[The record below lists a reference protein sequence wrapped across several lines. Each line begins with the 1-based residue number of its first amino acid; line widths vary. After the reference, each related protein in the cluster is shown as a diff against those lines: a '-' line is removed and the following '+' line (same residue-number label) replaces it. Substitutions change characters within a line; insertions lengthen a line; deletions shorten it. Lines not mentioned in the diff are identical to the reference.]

1 MKKSTLTVLSGLIA
15 ATLVGCNSNS
25 PSDSSPGDDNGNL
38 ESAVQVAFMP
48 DIHFHDVY
56 GKFEDGSFAGLY
68 NSDSREYATIRT
80 MESQMNSTRL
90 FNENYFAMIAALDD
104 VVARGVKYV
113 ALPGDFSDD
122 GQPVH
127 MRGLVSIF
135 DHYRDTHGLEF
146 FAAPGNH
153 DPVRPFTIPAGK
165 SDYLGEGGKEQR
177 IFSLGKEE
185 CVGYDDEWTTIP
197 GQGDSLDTICTEEV
211 REWGY
216 EEIMSILGTHG
227 FYPQQDYLYFETP
240 YSTDQART
248 NYSYDLAKEEAAF
261 DKRMYEIC
269 YEGTG
274 GSYKE
279 NGYTSCSEVPDT
291 SYLVEPVKGLWLLAI
306 DANVYRPKENSSDNS
321 VDGGT
326 FDGSSNAG
334 YNMMLTHKEHVID
347 WISDVVKAAKEQNK
361 TLVSFS
367 HFPMTDFYN
376 GASEEIEDL
385 FGEGSHQLAR
395 EPDDNTSRALAAT
408 GLNIH
413 VGGHMH
419 FNDTGK
425 KSFNIDGV
433 QHTLFNIQAPSLA
446 GYVPAYKLLNIR
458 PDNQIEVETV
468 IIDQVARYNE
478 LFSHYEEEHEYL
490 TQASAGDPEAQAKIW
505 NKDILDS
512 ENYYELTD
520 WHIRE
525 LTRLRFLP
533 SDWPIEMRTMLMEM
547 NGEEMMIMSQ
557 LKTNFTVCQL
567 ANELGYDVGTCLEN
581 GVDDYEQF
589 QRDWQTAKVV
599 SEKLASLE
607 GLVLADFA
615 EWSGE
620 LLATDFYRLRNA
632 DELAFR
638 DIGETQLRQY
648 ELLSRELSEFDGTV
662 DSELGDLGQ
671 YTVGEVFRSRFGS
684 LFVILEKFATGQAS
698 DHFLIDID
706 QQTLTDLKGEV
717 KRDILRGSTSAN

>member
-15 ATLVGCNSNS
+15 TALVGCNSSS
-25 PSDSSPGDDNGNL
+25 PSDDSGNMD
-38 ESAVQVAFMP
+38 SAVQVAFMP

-56 GKFEDGSFAGLY
+56 GDFQDGSFAGLP
-68 NSDSREYATIRT
+68 NAISGKNATIRT

-104 VVARGVKYV
+104 VVERGVKYV

-135 DHYRDTHGLEF
+135 DHYRDTYGLEF

-165 SDYLGEGGKEQR
+165 SDFLGEGGKNQR
-177 IFSLGKEE
+177 IYSRGKEE
-185 CVGYDDEWTTIP
+185 CVGYEDEWTTIP
-197 GQGDSLDTICTEEV
+197 GDGDNLATICTEEV

-240 YSTDQART
+240 YSSAQART
-248 NYSYDLAKEEAAF
+248 NYSYELAKEEAAF

-279 NGYTSCSEVPDT
+279 NGYSSCSEVPDT

-306 DANVYRPKENSSDNS
+306 DANVYRPKENSSDSS
-321 VDGGT
+321 VDGNT
-326 FDGSSNAG
+326 FDGSSSAG

-395 EPDDNTSRALAAT
+395 EPDDNTSRTLAAT

-446 GYVPAYKLLNIR
+446 GYIPAYKLLNIR

-468 IIDQVARYNE
+468 VIDQVERYNE

-490 TQASAGDPEAQAKIW
+490 TANASNEEEEAKIW
-505 NKDILDS
+505 DINILDS
-512 ENYYELTD
+512 KSYYELTD

-533 SDWPIEMRTMLMEM
+533 SDWPIEMREMIMHM

-557 LKTNFTVCQL
+557 LETQFTVCQL
-567 ANELGYDVGTCLEN
+567 ADKLGYPVEGCTAN
-581 GVDDYEQF
+581 GVVDEEQF
-589 QRDWQTAKVV
+589 QKDWQAAKVEAEV
-599 SEKLASLE
+599 LATTE
-607 GLVLADFA
+607 GLSLADFA

-648 ELLSRELSEFDGTV
+648 ELLSRELAEFDGTV

-698 DHFLIDID
+698 DHFLMALLPKLVEPFPSPVI
-706 QQTLTDLKGEV
+706 
-717 KRDILRGSTSAN
+717 

>member
-15 ATLVGCNSNS
+15 TALVGCNSSS
-25 PSDSSPGDDNGNL
+25 PSDDSGNMD
-38 ESAVQVAFMP
+38 SAVQVAFMP

-56 GKFEDGSFAGLY
+56 GDFQDGSFAGLP
-68 NSDSREYATIRT
+68 NAISGKNATIRT

-104 VVARGVKYV
+104 VVERGVKYV

-135 DHYRDTHGLEF
+135 DHYRDTYGLEF

-165 SDYLGEGGKEQR
+165 SDFLGEGGKNQR
-177 IFSLGKEE
+177 IYSRGKEE
-185 CVGYDDEWTTIP
+185 CVGYEDEWTTIP
-197 GQGDSLDTICTEEV
+197 GDGDNLATICTEEV

-216 EEIMSILGTHG
+216 EEIMIILGTHG

-240 YSTDQART
+240 YSSAQART
-248 NYSYDLAKEEAAF
+248 NYSYELAKEEAAF

-279 NGYTSCSEVPDT
+279 NGYSSCSEVPDT

-306 DANVYRPKENSSDNS
+306 DANVYRPKENSSDSS
-321 VDGGT
+321 VDGNT
-326 FDGSSNAG
+326 FDGSSSAG

-395 EPDDNTSRALAAT
+395 EPDDNTSRTLAAT

-446 GYVPAYKLLNIR
+446 GYIPAYKLLNIR

-468 IIDQVARYNE
+468 VIDQVERYNE

-490 TQASAGDPEAQAKIW
+490 TANASNEEEEAKIW
-505 NKDILDS
+505 DINILDS
-512 ENYYELTD
+512 KSYYELTD

-533 SDWPIEMRTMLMEM
+533 SDWPIEMREMIMHM

-557 LKTNFTVCQL
+557 LETQFTVCQL
-567 ANELGYDVGTCLEN
+567 ADKLGYPVEGCTAN
-581 GVDDYEQF
+581 GVVDEEQF
-589 QRDWQTAKVV
+589 QKDWQAAKVEAEV
-599 SEKLASLE
+599 LATTE
-607 GLVLADFA
+607 GLSLADFA

-648 ELLSRELSEFDGTV
+648 ELLSRELAEFDGTV

>member
-15 ATLVGCNSNS
+15 TALVGCNSSS
-25 PSDSSPGDDNGNL
+25 PSDDSGNMD
-38 ESAVQVAFMP
+38 SAVQVAFMP

-56 GKFEDGSFAGLY
+56 GDFQDGSFAGLP
-68 NSDSREYATIRT
+68 NAISGKNATIRT

-104 VVARGVKYV
+104 VVERGVKYV

-135 DHYRDTHGLEF
+135 DHYRDTYGLEF

-165 SDYLGEGGKEQR
+165 SDFLGEGGKNQR
-177 IFSLGKEE
+177 IYSRGKEE
-185 CVGYDDEWTTIP
+185 CVGYEDEWTTIP
-197 GQGDSLDTICTEEV
+197 GDGDNLATICTEEV

-240 YSTDQART
+240 YSSAQART
-248 NYSYDLAKEEAAF
+248 NYSYELAKEEAAF

-279 NGYTSCSEVPDT
+279 NGYSSCSEVPDT

-306 DANVYRPKENSSDNS
+306 DANVYRPKENSSDSS
-321 VDGGT
+321 VDGNT
-326 FDGSSNAG
+326 FDGSSSAG

-395 EPDDNTSRALAAT
+395 EPDDNTSRTLAAT

-446 GYVPAYKLLNIR
+446 GYIPAYKLLNIR

-468 IIDQVARYNE
+468 VIDQVERYNE

-490 TQASAGDPEAQAKIW
+490 TANASNEEEEAKIW
-505 NKDILDS
+505 DINILDS
-512 ENYYELTD
+512 KSYYELTD

-533 SDWPIEMRTMLMEM
+533 SDWPIEMREMIMHM

-557 LKTNFTVCQL
+557 LETQFTVCQL
-567 ANELGYDVGTCLEN
+567 ADKLGYPVEGCTAN
-581 GVDDYEQF
+581 GVVDEEQF
-589 QRDWQTAKVV
+589 QKDWQAAKVEAEV
-599 SEKLASLE
+599 LATTE
-607 GLVLADFA
+607 GLSLADFA

-648 ELLSRELSEFDGTV
+648 ELLSRELAEFDGTV

-698 DHFLIDID
+698 DHFLIYID

>member
-1 MKKSTLTVLSGLIA
+1 MRKSTLTVLSGLIA
-15 ATLVGCNSNS
+15 ATLAGCNSSS
-25 PSDSSPGDDNGNL
+25 PSDDSGNL
-38 ESAVQVAFMP
+38 DSAVQVAFMP

-56 GKFEDGSFAGLY
+56 GDFQDGSFAGLP
-68 NSDSREYATIRT
+68 NSMSGKNATIRT

-104 VVARGVKYV
+104 VVERGVKYV

-122 GQPVH
+122 GQPIH

-135 DHYRDTHGLEF
+135 DHYRETHGLEF

-165 SDYLGEGGKEQR
+165 SDYLGEGGKKQR
-177 IFSLGKEE
+177 IYSRGKEE

-197 GQGDSLDTICTEEV
+197 GEGDNLATICTEEV

-240 YSTDQART
+240 YSSDQARAS
-248 NYSYDLAKEEAAF
+248 YSYDLAKEEAAF

-279 NGYTSCSEVPDT
+279 SGYSSCSEVPDT

-306 DANVYRPKENSSDNS
+306 DANVYRPKENSSDSS
-321 VDGGT
+321 VDGNT
-326 FDGSSNAG
+326 FDGSSSAG

-395 EPDDNTSRALAAT
+395 EPADDTSRALAAT

-446 GYVPAYKLLNIR
+446 GYIPAYKLLNIR

-468 IIDQVARYNE
+468 VIDQVKRYNE
-478 LFSHYEEEHEYL
+478 LFSHYAEEHEYL
-490 TQASAGDPEAQAKIW
+490 TQAANGDPDAEAKIW
-505 NKDILDS
+505 NKDILNS
-512 ENYYELTD
+512 ESYYELTD

-533 SDWPIEMRTMLMEM
+533 DDWPLEMRAMIMEM

-557 LKTNFTVCQL
+557 LETQFTVCQL
-567 ANELGYDVGTCLEN
+567 ADEMNYPVEGCVAN

-589 QRDWQTAKVV
+589 QQDWEAAKV
-599 SEKLASLE
+599 EADAIASQE
-607 GLVLADFA
+607 GLVLEDFA

-717 KRDILRGSTSAN
+717 KRDILRGSSSAN

>member
-15 ATLVGCNSNS
+15 ATLVGCNSSS
-25 PSDSSPGDDNGNL
+25 PSDDGGNL
-38 ESAVQVAFMP
+38 EAAVQVAFMP

-56 GKFEDGSFAGLY
+56 GNFQDGSFAGLP
-68 NSDSREYATIRT
+68 NPMSGKNATIRT

-104 VVARGVKYV
+104 VVERGVKYV

-135 DHYRDTHGLEF
+135 DHYRDTYGLEF

-165 SDYLGEGGKEQR
+165 SDYLGEGGKNQR
-177 IFSLGKEE
+177 IYSLGKEE

-197 GQGDSLDTICTEEV
+197 GEGDNLATICTEEV

-240 YSTDQART
+240 YSSDQART

-279 NGYTSCSEVPDT
+279 SGYSSCSEVPDT

-306 DANVYRPKENSSDNS
+306 DANVYRPKEGSSDNS

-326 FDGSSNAG
+326 FDGSSSAG

-395 EPDDNTSRALAAT
+395 EPR
-408 GLNIH
+408 
-413 VGGHMH
+413 
-419 FNDTGK
+419 
-425 KSFNIDGV
+425 
-433 QHTLFNIQAPSLA
+433 
-446 GYVPAYKLLNIR
+446 
-458 PDNQIEVETV
+458 
-468 IIDQVARYNE
+468 
-478 LFSHYEEEHEYL
+478 
-490 TQASAGDPEAQAKIW
+490 
-505 NKDILDS
+505 
-512 ENYYELTD
+512 
-520 WHIRE
+520 
-525 LTRLRFLP
+525 
-533 SDWPIEMRTMLMEM
+533 
-547 NGEEMMIMSQ
+547 
-557 LKTNFTVCQL
+557 
-567 ANELGYDVGTCLEN
+567 
-581 GVDDYEQF
+581 
-589 QRDWQTAKVV
+589 
-599 SEKLASLE
+599 
-607 GLVLADFA
+607 
-615 EWSGE
+615 
-620 LLATDFYRLRNA
+620 
-632 DELAFR
+632 
-638 DIGETQLRQY
+638 
-648 ELLSRELSEFDGTV
+648 
-662 DSELGDLGQ
+662 
-671 YTVGEVFRSRFGS
+671 
-684 LFVILEKFATGQAS
+684 
-698 DHFLIDID
+698 
-706 QQTLTDLKGEV
+706 
-717 KRDILRGSTSAN
+717 

>member
-1 MKKSTLTVLSGLIA
+1 
-15 ATLVGCNSNS
+15 
-25 PSDSSPGDDNGNL
+25 
-38 ESAVQVAFMP
+38 
-48 DIHFHDVY
+48 
-56 GKFEDGSFAGLY
+56 
-68 NSDSREYATIRT
+68 
-80 MESQMNSTRL
+80 
-90 FNENYFAMIAALDD
+90 
-104 VVARGVKYV
+104 
-113 ALPGDFSDD
+113 
-122 GQPVH
+122 
-127 MRGLVSIF
+127 
-135 DHYRDTHGLEF
+135 
-146 FAAPGNH
+146 
-153 DPVRPFTIPAGK
+153 
-165 SDYLGEGGKEQR
+165 
-177 IFSLGKEE
+177 
-185 CVGYDDEWTTIP
+185 
-197 GQGDSLDTICTEEV
+197 
-211 REWGY
+211 
-216 EEIMSILGTHG
+216 
-227 FYPQQDYLYFETP
+227 
-240 YSTDQART
+240 
-248 NYSYDLAKEEAAF
+248 
-261 DKRMYEIC
+261 
-269 YEGTG
+269 
-274 GSYKE
+274 
-279 NGYTSCSEVPDT
+279 
-291 SYLVEPVKGLWLLAI
+291 
-306 DANVYRPKENSSDNS
+306 
-321 VDGGT
+321 
-326 FDGSSNAG
+326 
-334 YNMMLTHKEHVID
+334 
-347 WISDVVKAAKEQNK
+347 VVKAAKEQNK

-446 GYVPAYKLLNIR
+446 GYIPAYKLLNIR
-458 PDNQIEVETV
+458 PDNQIEVETIV
-468 IIDQVARYNE
+468 IDQVARYNE
-478 LFSHYEEEHEYL
+478 LFSHYEEEHAYL
-490 TQASAGDPEAQAKIW
+490 TANAGDDEEAKAKIW
-505 NKDILDS
+505 NKEILDS
-512 ENYYELTD
+512 ESYYELTD

-533 SDWPIEMRTMLMEM
+533 SDWPIEMREMIMHM

-557 LKTNFTVCQL
+557 LETQFTVCQL
-567 ANELGYDVGTCLEN
+567 ADKLGYPVEGCTAN
-581 GVDDYEQF
+581 GVVDEEQF
-589 QRDWQTAKVV
+589 QRDWQAAKVEAEV
-599 SEKLASLE
+599 LASTE
-607 GLVLADFA
+607 GLSLADFA

-648 ELLSRELSEFDGTV
+648 ELLSRELAEFDGTV

-717 KRDILRGSTSAN
+717 KRDILRGSTSEN

>member
-1 MKKSTLTVLSGLIA
+1 
-15 ATLVGCNSNS
+15 
-25 PSDSSPGDDNGNL
+25 
-38 ESAVQVAFMP
+38 
-48 DIHFHDVY
+48 
-56 GKFEDGSFAGLY
+56 
-68 NSDSREYATIRT
+68 
-80 MESQMNSTRL
+80 
-90 FNENYFAMIAALDD
+90 
-104 VVARGVKYV
+104 
-113 ALPGDFSDD
+113 
-122 GQPVH
+122 
-127 MRGLVSIF
+127 
-135 DHYRDTHGLEF
+135 
-146 FAAPGNH
+146 
-153 DPVRPFTIPAGK
+153 
-165 SDYLGEGGKEQR
+165 
-177 IFSLGKEE
+177 
-185 CVGYDDEWTTIP
+185 
-197 GQGDSLDTICTEEV
+197 
-211 REWGY
+211 
-216 EEIMSILGTHG
+216 
-227 FYPQQDYLYFETP
+227 
-240 YSTDQART
+240 
-248 NYSYDLAKEEAAF
+248 
-261 DKRMYEIC
+261 MYEIC

-279 NGYTSCSEVPDT
+279 NGYSSCSEVPDT

-306 DANVYRPKENSSDNS
+306 DANVYRPKENSSDSS
-321 VDGGT
+321 VDGNT
-326 FDGSSNAG
+326 FDGSSSAG

-446 GYVPAYKLLNIR
+446 GYIPAYKLLNIR

-468 IIDQVARYNE
+468 VIDQVERYNE
-478 LFSHYEEEHEYL
+478 LFSHYEEDHAYL
-490 TQASAGDPEAQAKIW
+490 TQAANGDPDAEAKIW

-512 ENYYELTD
+512 ESYYELTD

-533 SDWPIEMRTMLMEM
+533 SDWPIEMREMIMHM

-557 LKTNFTVCQL
+557 LETQFTVCQL
-567 ANELGYDVGTCLEN
+567 ADKLGYPVEGCTAN
-581 GVDDYEQF
+581 GVVDEEQF
-589 QRDWQTAKVV
+589 QKDWQAAKV
-599 SEKLASLE
+599 EAEFLASTE
-607 GLVLADFA
+607 GLSLADFA

-648 ELLSRELSEFDGTV
+648 ELLSRELAEFDGTV

-671 YTVGEVFRSRFGS
+671 DTVGEVFRSRFGS

-698 DHFLIDID
+698 DHFLIDVD

-717 KRDILRGSTSAN
+717 KRNILRGSTSAN

>member
-1 MKKSTLTVLSGLIA
+1 K
-15 ATLVGCNSNS
+15 N
-25 PSDSSPGDDNGNL
+25 
-38 ESAVQVAFMP
+38 
-48 DIHFHDVY
+48 
-56 GKFEDGSFAGLY
+56 
-68 NSDSREYATIRT
+68 
-80 MESQMNSTRL
+80 
-90 FNENYFAMIAALDD
+90 
-104 VVARGVKYV
+104 
-113 ALPGDFSDD
+113 
-122 GQPVH
+122 
-127 MRGLVSIF
+127 
-135 DHYRDTHGLEF
+135 
-146 FAAPGNH
+146 
-153 DPVRPFTIPAGK
+153 
-165 SDYLGEGGKEQR
+165 QR
-177 IFSLGKEE
+177 IYSRGKEE
-185 CVGYDDEWTTIP
+185 CVGYEDEWTTIP
-197 GQGDSLDTICTEEV
+197 GDGDNLATICTEEV

-216 EEIMSILGTHG
+216 EEIMGILGTHG

-240 YSTDQART
+240 YSSEQARA

-261 DKRMYEIC
+261 DQRMYEIC

-321 VDGGT
+321 VDGDT
-326 FDGSSNAG
+326 FDGSSSAG

-446 GYVPAYKLLNIR
+446 GYIPAYKLLNIR

-468 IIDQVARYNE
+468 VIDQVERYNE

-490 TQASAGDPEAQAKIW
+490 TANASNEEEEAKIW
-505 NKDILDS
+505 DINILDS
-512 ENYYELTD
+512 KSYYELTD

-533 SDWPIEMRTMLMEM
+533 SDWPIEMREMIMHM

-557 LKTNFTVCQL
+557 LETQFTVCQL
-567 ANELGYDVGTCLEN
+567 ADKLGYPVEGCTAN
-581 GVDDYEQF
+581 GVVDEEQF
-589 QRDWQTAKVV
+589 QKDWQAAKVEAEV
-599 SEKLASLE
+599 LASTE
-607 GLVLADFA
+607 GLSLADFA

-648 ELLSRELSEFDGTV
+648 ELLSRELAEFDGTV

-717 KRDILRGSTSAN
+717 KRDILRDSTSEN

>member
-15 ATLVGCNSNS
+15 TALVGCNSSS
-25 PSDSSPGDDNGNL
+25 PSDDSGNMD
-38 ESAVQVAFMP
+38 SAVQVAFMP

-56 GKFEDGSFAGLY
+56 GDFQDGSFAGLP
-68 NSDSREYATIRT
+68 NAISGKNATIRT

-104 VVARGVKYV
+104 VVERGVKYV

-135 DHYRDTHGLEF
+135 DHYRDTYGLEF

-165 SDYLGEGGKEQR
+165 SDFLGEGGKNQR
-177 IFSLGKEE
+177 IYSRGKEE
-185 CVGYDDEWTTIP
+185 CVGYEDEWTTIP
-197 GQGDSLDTICTEEV
+197 GDGDNLATICTEEV

-240 YSTDQART
+240 YSSAQART
-248 NYSYDLAKEEAAF
+248 NYSYELAKEEAAF

-279 NGYTSCSEVPDT
+279 NGYSSCSEVPDT

-306 DANVYRPKENSSDNS
+306 DANVYRPKENSSDSS
-321 VDGGT
+321 VDGNT
-326 FDGSSNAG
+326 FDGSSSAG

-395 EPDDNTSRALAAT
+395 EPDDNTSRTLAAT

-446 GYVPAYKLLNIR
+446 GYIPAYKLLNIR

-468 IIDQVARYNE
+468 VIDQVERYNE

-490 TQASAGDPEAQAKIW
+490 TANASNEEEEAKIW
-505 NKDILDS
+505 DINILDS
-512 ENYYELTD
+512 KSYYELTD

-533 SDWPIEMRTMLMEM
+533 SDWPIEMREMIMHM

-557 LKTNFTVCQL
+557 LETQFTVCQL
-567 ANELGYDVGTCLEN
+567 ADKLGYPVEGCTAN
-581 GVDDYEQF
+581 GVVDEEQF
-589 QRDWQTAKVV
+589 QKDWQAAKVEAEV
-599 SEKLASLE
+599 LATTE
-607 GLVLADFA
+607 GLSLADFA

-648 ELLSRELSEFDGTV
+648 ELLSRELAEFDGTV

>member
-15 ATLVGCNSNS
+15 TALVGCNSSS
-25 PSDSSPGDDNGNL
+25 PSDDSGNMD
-38 ESAVQVAFMP
+38 SAVQVAFMP

-56 GKFEDGSFAGLY
+56 GDFQDGSFAGLP
-68 NSDSREYATIRT
+68 NAISGKNATIRT

-104 VVARGVKYV
+104 VVERGVKYV

-135 DHYRDTHGLEF
+135 DHYRDTYGLEF

-165 SDYLGEGGKEQR
+165 SDFLGEGGKNQR
-177 IFSLGKEE
+177 IYSRGKEE
-185 CVGYDDEWTTIP
+185 CVGYEDEWTTIP
-197 GQGDSLDTICTEEV
+197 GDGDNLATICTEEV

-240 YSTDQART
+240 YSSAQART
-248 NYSYDLAKEEAAF
+248 NYSYELAKEEAAF

-279 NGYTSCSEVPDT
+279 NGYSSCSEVPDT

-306 DANVYRPKENSSDNS
+306 DANVYRPKENSSDSS
-321 VDGGT
+321 VDGNT
-326 FDGSSNAG
+326 FDGSSSAG

-395 EPDDNTSRALAAT
+395 EPDDNTSRTLAAT

-446 GYVPAYKLLNIR
+446 GYIPAYKLLNIR

-468 IIDQVARYNE
+468 VIDQVERYNE

-490 TQASAGDPEAQAKIW
+490 TANASNEEEEAKIW
-505 NKDILDS
+505 DINILDS
-512 ENYYELTD
+512 KSYYELTD

-533 SDWPIEMRTMLMEM
+533 SDWPIEMREMIMHM

-557 LKTNFTVCQL
+557 LETQFTVCQL
-567 ANELGYDVGTCLEN
+567 ADKLGYPVEGCTAN
-581 GVDDYEQF
+581 GVVDEEQF
-589 QRDWQTAKVV
+589 QKDWQAAKVEAEV
-599 SEKLASLE
+599 LATTE
-607 GLVLADFA
+607 GLSLADFA

-648 ELLSRELSEFDGTV
+648 ELLSRELAEFGGTV

>member
-15 ATLVGCNSNS
+15 ATLAGCNSSS
-25 PSDSSPGDDNGNL
+25 PSDDSGNL
-38 ESAVQVAFMP
+38 DSAVQVAFMP

-56 GKFEDGSFAGLY
+56 GDFQDGSFAGLY
-68 NSDSREYATIRT
+68 NSDSGEYATIRT

-104 VVARGVKYV
+104 VVERGVKYV

-122 GQPVH
+122 GQPIH

-135 DHYRDTHGLEF
+135 DHYRDTYGLEF

-165 SDYLGEGGKEQR
+165 SDYLGEGGKKQR
-177 IFSLGKEE
+177 IYSRGKEE

-197 GQGDSLDTICTEEV
+197 GEGDNLATICTEEV

-240 YSTDQART
+240 YSSDQARAS
-248 NYSYDLAKEEAAF
+248 YSYDLAKEEAAF

-279 NGYTSCSEVPDT
+279 SGYSSCSEVPDT

-306 DANVYRPKENSSDNS
+306 DANVYRPKENSSDSS
-321 VDGGT
+321 VDGNT
-326 FDGSSNAG
+326 FDGSSSAG

-446 GYVPAYKLLNIR
+446 GYIPAYKLLNIR

-468 IIDQVARYNE
+468 VIDQVARYNE
-478 LFSHYEEEHEYL
+478 LFSHYEEEYEYL
-490 TQASAGDPEAQAKIW
+490 TARAGNDEEAKAKIW
-505 NKDILDS
+505 NEDILKS
-512 ENYYELTD
+512 ESYYELTD

-533 SDWPIEMRTMLMEM
+533 DDWPLEMREM
-547 NGEEMMIMSQ
+547 IMRMSGEEMMIMSQ
-557 LKTNFTVCQL
+557 LETNFTVCQL
-567 ANELGYDVGTCLEN
+567 ADEMNYPVEGCIAN

-589 QRDWQTAKVV
+589 QQDWQAAKV
-599 SEKLASLE
+599 EADAIASQE
-607 GLVLADFA
+607 GLVLEDFA

-717 KRDILRGSTSAN
+717 KRDILRGSSSAN

>member
-1 MKKSTLTVLSGLIA
+1 MRKSTLTVLAGVIA
-15 ATLVGCNSNS
+15 ATLAGCNSNS
-25 PSDSSPGDDNGNL
+25 PSSDESGDL
-38 ESAVQVAFMP
+38 KQPVQVAFMP

-56 GKFEDGSFAGLY
+56 GNFKDGSFAGLP
-68 NSDSREYATIRT
+68 NPESGKNATIRT
-80 MESQMNSTRL
+80 MRSQMNSTRL

-135 DHYRDTHGLEF
+135 DHYRETYGLEF

-165 SDYLGEGGKEQR
+165 KDYLGEGGKEQPIYSR
-177 IFSLGKEE
+177 GTTE
-185 CVGYDDEWTTIP
+185 CGDYEGEWTTV
-197 GQGDSLDTICTEEV
+197 QGTGEAHDVICTEEV
-211 REWGY
+211 KEWGY
-216 EEIMSILGTHG
+216 KEIMGILSTHG
-227 FYPQQDYLYFETP
+227 FYPQQGYLYFETP
-240 YSTDQART
+240 YSSDEART
-248 NYSYDLAKEEAAF
+248 NYSFDLAKKEA
-261 DKRMYEIC
+261 DYDNRMYEIC

-291 SYLVEPVKGLWLLAI
+291 SYLVEPVEGLWLLAI
-306 DANVYRPKENSSDNS
+306 DANVYRPKSGS
-321 VDGGT
+321 VDGSNDGNT
-326 FDGSSNAG
+326 FDGSSSAG

-395 EPDDNTSRALAAT
+395 EPDDETSKALAAT
-408 GLNIH
+408 GLSIH

-425 KSFNIDGV
+425 KSYEINGV

-446 GYVPAYKLLNIR
+446 GYIPAYKLLEIR
-458 PDNQIEVETV
+458 PDNQIEVETIV
-468 IIDQVARYNE
+468 IDQVARYNE
-478 LFSHYEEEHEYL
+478 LFSHYAEEHEHL
-490 TQASAGDPEAQAKIW
+490 TQAAGNDPEVLAKIW
-505 NKDILDS
+505 NRDILDS
-512 ENYYELTD
+512 ESYYELTD

-533 SDWPIEMRTMLMEM
+533 DDWPIEMRTMIMEM
-547 NGEEMMIMSQ
+547 DGEQMMIMSQ
-557 LKTNFTVCQL
+557 LDTQFTVCQL
-567 ANELGYDVGTCLEN
+567 ADEMNYPVDGCVSN

-589 QRDWQTAKVV
+589 QKDWQAAKV
-599 SEKLASLE
+599 EAELLAEAE
-607 GLVLADFA
+607 GLELADFA
-615 EWSGE
+615 NWQGE
-620 LLATDFYRLRNA
+620 TLAIDFYRLRNA

-648 ELLSRELSEFDGTV
+648 ELLSRELAEFAGTV
-662 DSELGDLGQ
+662 DLELGDLGQ

-698 DHFLIDID
+698 DHFLIDTE
-706 QQTLTDLKGEV
+706 QQTLIDLKGEV
-717 KRDILRGSTSAN
+717 KREILKDSTSVN

>member
-15 ATLVGCNSNS
+15 TALVGCNSSS
-25 PSDSSPGDDNGNL
+25 PSDDSGNMD
-38 ESAVQVAFMP
+38 SAVQVAFMP

-56 GKFEDGSFAGLY
+56 GDFQDGSFAGLP
-68 NSDSREYATIRT
+68 NAISGKNATIRT

-104 VVARGVKYV
+104 LVERGVKYV

-135 DHYRDTHGLEF
+135 DHYRDTYGLEF

-165 SDYLGEGGKEQR
+165 SDFLGEGGKNQR
-177 IFSLGKEE
+177 IYSRGKEE
-185 CVGYDDEWTTIP
+185 CVGYEDEWTTIP
-197 GQGDSLDTICTEEV
+197 GAGDNLATICTEEV

-216 EEIMSILGTHG
+216 EEIMGILGTHG

-240 YSTDQART
+240 YSSDQARA

-261 DKRMYEIC
+261 DQRMYELC

-321 VDGGT
+321 VDGDT
-326 FDGSSNAG
+326 FDGSSSAG

-385 FGEGSHQLAR
+385 FGEGSHQLVR

-446 GYVPAYKLLNIR
+446 GYIPAYKLLNIR

-468 IIDQVARYNE
+468 VIDQVERYNE

-490 TQASAGDPEAQAKIW
+490 TANASNEEEEAKIW
-505 NKDILDS
+505 DINILDS
-512 ENYYELTD
+512 KSYYELTD

-533 SDWPIEMRTMLMEM
+533 SDWPIEMREMIMHM

-557 LKTNFTVCQL
+557 LETQFTVCQL
-567 ANELGYDVGTCLEN
+567 ADKLGYPVEDCTAN
-581 GVDDYEQF
+581 GVVDEEQF
-589 QRDWQTAKVV
+589 QKDWQAAKVEAEV
-599 SEKLASLE
+599 LASTE
-607 GLVLADFA
+607 GLSLADFA

-648 ELLSRELSEFDGTV
+648 ELLSRELAEFDGTV

>member
-15 ATLVGCNSNS
+15 ATLAGCNS
-25 PSDSSPGDDNGNL
+25 SSPRDDSGNL
-38 ESAVQVAFMP
+38 DSAVQVAFMP

-56 GKFEDGSFAGLY
+56 GDFQDGSFAGLP
-68 NSDSREYATIRT
+68 NSMSGKNATIRT

-104 VVARGVKYV
+104 VVERGVKYV

-122 GQPVH
+122 GQPIH

-135 DHYRDTHGLEF
+135 DHYRDTYGLEF

-165 SDYLGEGGKEQR
+165 SDYLGEGGKKQR
-177 IFSLGKEE
+177 IYSRGKEE

-197 GQGDSLDTICTEEV
+197 GEGDNLATICTEEV

-240 YSTDQART
+240 YSSDQARAS
-248 NYSYDLAKEEAAF
+248 YSYDLAKEEAAF

-279 NGYTSCSEVPDT
+279 SGYSSCSEVPDT

-306 DANVYRPKENSSDNS
+306 DANVYRPKENSSDSS
-321 VDGGT
+321 VDGNT
-326 FDGSSNAG
+326 FDGSSSAG

-395 EPDDNTSRALAAT
+395 EPDDDTSRALAAT

-446 GYVPAYKLLNIR
+446 GYIPAYKLLNIR

-468 IIDQVARYNE
+468 VIDQVKRYNE
-478 LFSHYEEEHEYL
+478 LFSHYAEEHEYL
-490 TQASAGDPEAQAKIW
+490 TQAANGDPDAEAKIW
-505 NKDILDS
+505 NKDILNS
-512 ENYYELTD
+512 ESYYELTD

-533 SDWPIEMRTMLMEM
+533 DDWPLEMRAMIMEM

-557 LKTNFTVCQL
+557 LETQFTVCQL
-567 ANELGYDVGTCLEN
+567 ADEMNYPVEGCVAN

-589 QRDWQTAKVV
+589 QQDWEAAKV
-599 SEKLASLE
+599 EADAIASQE
-607 GLVLADFA
+607 GLVLEDFA

-717 KRDILRGSTSAN
+717 KRDILRGSSSAN

>member
-15 ATLVGCNSNS
+15 TALVGCNSSS
-25 PSDSSPGDDNGNL
+25 PSDDSGNMD
-38 ESAVQVAFMP
+38 SAVQVAFMP

-56 GKFEDGSFAGLY
+56 GDFQDGSFAGLP
-68 NSDSREYATIRT
+68 NAISGKNATIRT

-104 VVARGVKYV
+104 VVERGVKYV

-135 DHYRDTHGLEF
+135 DHYRDTYGLEF

-165 SDYLGEGGKEQR
+165 SDFLGEGGKNQR
-177 IFSLGKEE
+177 IYSRGKEE
-185 CVGYDDEWTTIP
+185 CVGYEDEWTTIP
-197 GQGDSLDTICTEEV
+197 GDGDNLATICTEEV

-240 YSTDQART
+240 YSSAQART
-248 NYSYDLAKEEAAF
+248 NYSYELAKEEAAF

-279 NGYTSCSEVPDT
+279 NGYSSCSEVPDT

-306 DANVYRPKENSSDNS
+306 DANVYRPKENSSDSS
-321 VDGGT
+321 VDGNT
-326 FDGSSNAG
+326 FDGSSSAG

-395 EPDDNTSRALAAT
+395 EPDDNTSRTLAAT

-446 GYVPAYKLLNIR
+446 GYIPAYKLLNIR

-468 IIDQVARYNE
+468 VIDQVERYNE

-490 TQASAGDPEAQAKIW
+490 TANASNEEEEAKIW
-505 NKDILDS
+505 DINILDS
-512 ENYYELTD
+512 KSYYELTD

-533 SDWPIEMRTMLMEM
+533 SDWPIEMREMIMHM

-557 LKTNFTVCQL
+557 LETQFTVCQL
-567 ANELGYDVGTCLEN
+567 ADKLGYPVEGCTAN
-581 GVDDYEQF
+581 GVVDEEQF
-589 QRDWQTAKVV
+589 QKDWQAAKVEAEV
-599 SEKLASLE
+599 LATTE
-607 GLVLADFA
+607 GLSLADFA

-648 ELLSRELSEFDGTV
+648 ELLSRELAEFGGTV

-671 YTVGEVFRSRFGS
+671 YTVGELFRSRFGS

>member
-1 MKKSTLTVLSGLIA
+1 MRKSTLTVLAGVIA
-15 ATLVGCNSNS
+15 ATLAGCNSNS
-25 PSDSSPGDDNGNL
+25 PSSNEGGDL
-38 ESAVQVAFMP
+38 KQPVQVAFMP

-56 GKFEDGSFAGLY
+56 GNFQDGSFAGLP
-68 NSDSREYATIRT
+68 NPESGQNATIRT
-80 MESQMNSTRL
+80 MRSQMNSTRL

-104 VVARGVKYV
+104 VVERGVKYV

-177 IFSLGKEE
+177 IYSRGKEE

-197 GQGDSLDTICTEEV
+197 GEGDNLATICTEEV

-216 EEIMSILGTHG
+216 KEIMSILGTHG
-227 FYPQQDYLYFETP
+227 FYPQEDYLYFETP
-240 YSTDQART
+240 YSSEEART
-248 NYSYDLAKEEAAF
+248 NYTFDLAKQEADY

-274 GSYKE
+274 GEYKE
-279 NGYTSCSEVPDT
+279 SDYSSCSMVPDT
-291 SYLVEPVKGLWLLAI
+291 SYLVEPVEGLWLLAI
-306 DANVYRPKENSSDNS
+306 DANVYRPKSGSSDDS
-321 VDGGT
+321 VDGST
-326 FDGSSNAG
+326 FDGSSSAG
-334 YNMMLTHKEHVID
+334 YNMMLTHKEQVID
-347 WISDVVKAAKEQNK
+347 WITDVVKAANEQNK

-376 GASEEIEDL
+376 GASEEMEDL

-395 EPDDNTSRALAAT
+395 EPDDETSKALAAT
-408 GLNIH
+408 GLSIH

-425 KSFNIDGV
+425 KSYEIDGV
-433 QHTLFNIQAPSLA
+433 KHTLFNIQAPSLA
-446 GYVPAYKLLNIR
+446 GYIPTYKLLEIR
-458 PDNQIEVETV
+458 PDNQIEVETI
-468 IIDQVARYNE
+468 IIDQVKRYNE
-478 LFSHYEEEHEYL
+478 LFSHYAEEHEYL
-490 TQASAGDPEAQAKIW
+490 TQAAGNDPEAIAKIW
-505 NKDILDS
+505 NKDILNAES
-512 ENYYELTD
+512 YYELTD

-533 SDWPIEMRTMLMEM
+533 DDWPVEMRTMIMEM
-547 NGEEMMIMSQ
+547 DGEEMMIMSQ
-557 LKTNFTVCQL
+557 LDTQFTVCQL
-567 ANELGYDVGTCLEN
+567 ADEMNYPVDGCVSN

-589 QRDWQTAKVV
+589 QKDWQAAKV
-599 SEKLASLE
+599 EAELLTEAE
-607 GLVLADFA
+607 GLELADFA
-615 EWSGE
+615 NWQGE
-620 LLATDFYRLRNA
+620 TLATDFYRLRNA

-638 DIGETQLRQY
+638 DIGETPLRQY
-648 ELLSRELSEFDGTV
+648 ELLSRELAEFAGTV

-698 DHFLIDID
+698 EHFLIDTE
-706 QQTLTDLKGEV
+706 QQTLIDLKGEV
-717 KRDILRGSTSAN
+717 KREILKDSTSVN

>member
-15 ATLVGCNSNS
+15 ATLAGCNSSS
-25 PSDSSPGDDNGNL
+25 PSDDSGNL
-38 ESAVQVAFMP
+38 DSAVQVAFMP

-56 GKFEDGSFAGLY
+56 GDFQDGSFAGLP
-68 NSDSREYATIRT
+68 NSMSDKNATIRT

-104 VVARGVKYV
+104 VVERGVKYV

-122 GQPVH
+122 GQPIH

-135 DHYRDTHGLEF
+135 DHYRETHGLEF

-153 DPVRPFTIPAGK
+153 DPGRPFTIPAGK
-165 SDYLGEGGKEQR
+165 SDYLGEGGKKQR
-177 IFSLGKEE
+177 IYSRGKEE

-197 GQGDSLDTICTEEV
+197 GEGDNLATICTEEV

-240 YSTDQART
+240 YSSDQARAS
-248 NYSYDLAKEEAAF
+248 YSYDLAKEEAAF

-279 NGYTSCSEVPDT
+279 SGYSSCSEVPDT

-306 DANVYRPKENSSDNS
+306 DANVYRPKENSSDSS
-321 VDGGT
+321 VDGNT
-326 FDGSSNAG
+326 FDGSSSAG

-446 GYVPAYKLLNIR
+446 GFIPAYKLLNIR

-468 IIDQVARYNE
+468 VIDQVARYNE
-478 LFSHYEEEHEYL
+478 LFSHYEEEYEYL
-490 TQASAGDPEAQAKIW
+490 TARAGNDEEAKAKIW
-505 NKDILDS
+505 NKDILNS
-512 ENYYELTD
+512 ESYYELTD

-533 SDWPIEMRTMLMEM
+533 DDWPLEMRAMIMEM

-557 LKTNFTVCQL
+557 LETQFTVCQL
-567 ANELGYDVGTCLEN
+567 ADEMNYPVEGCVAN

-589 QRDWQTAKVV
+589 QQDWEAAKV
-599 SEKLASLE
+599 EADAIASQE
-607 GLVLADFA
+607 GLVLEDFA

-717 KRDILRGSTSAN
+717 KRDILRGSSSAN

>member
-15 ATLVGCNSNS
+15 ATLAGCNSSS
-25 PSDSSPGDDNGNL
+25 PSDDSGNL
-38 ESAVQVAFMP
+38 DSAVQVAFMP

-56 GKFEDGSFAGLY
+56 GDFQDGSFAGLP
-68 NSDSREYATIRT
+68 NSMSGKNATIRT

-104 VVARGVKYV
+104 VVERGVKYV

-122 GQPVH
+122 GQPIH

-135 DHYRDTHGLEF
+135 DHYRDTYGLEF

-165 SDYLGEGGKEQR
+165 SDYLGEGGKKQR
-177 IFSLGKEE
+177 IYSRGKEE

-197 GQGDSLDTICTEEV
+197 GEGDNLATICTEEV

-227 FYPQQDYLYFETP
+227 FYPQQDYLYFEMP
-240 YSTDQART
+240 YSSDQART

-279 NGYTSCSEVPDT
+279 SGYSSCSEVPDT

-306 DANVYRPKENSSDNS
+306 DANVYRPKENSSDSS
-321 VDGGT
+321 VDGNT
-326 FDGSSNAG
+326 FDGSSSAG

-446 GYVPAYKLLNIR
+446 GYIPAYKLLNIR

-468 IIDQVARYNE
+468 VIDQVKRYNE

-490 TQASAGDPEAQAKIW
+490 TQAANGDPDAEAKIW
-505 NKDILDS
+505 NKDILNS
-512 ENYYELTD
+512 ESYYELTD

-533 SDWPIEMRTMLMEM
+533 DDWPLEMREM
-547 NGEEMMIMSQ
+547 IMRMSGEEMMIMSQ
-557 LKTNFTVCQL
+557 LETNFTVCQL
-567 ANELGYDVGTCLEN
+567 ADEMNYPVEGCIAN

-589 QRDWQTAKVV
+589 QQDWQAAKV
-599 SEKLASLE
+599 EADAIASQE
-607 GLVLADFA
+607 GLVLEDFA

>member
-15 ATLVGCNSNS
+15 TALVGCNSS
-25 PSDSSPGDDNGNL
+25 SLSDDSGNMD
-38 ESAVQVAFMP
+38 SAVQVAFMP

-56 GKFEDGSFAGLY
+56 GDFQDGSFAGLP
-68 NSDSREYATIRT
+68 NAISGKNATIRT

-104 VVARGVKYV
+104 VVERGVKYV
-113 ALPGDFSDD
+113 ALPGDLSDD

-135 DHYRDTHGLEF
+135 DHYRDTYGLEF

-165 SDYLGEGGKEQR
+165 SDFLGEGGKNQR
-177 IFSLGKEE
+177 IYSRGKEE
-185 CVGYDDEWTTIP
+185 CVGYEDEWTTIP
-197 GQGDSLDTICTEEV
+197 GDGDNLATICTEEV

-240 YSTDQART
+240 YSSAQART
-248 NYSYDLAKEEAAF
+248 NYSYELAKEEAAF

-279 NGYTSCSEVPDT
+279 NGYSSCSEVPDT

-306 DANVYRPKENSSDNS
+306 DANVYRPKENSSDSS
-321 VDGGT
+321 VDGNT
-326 FDGSSNAG
+326 FDGSSSAG

-395 EPDDNTSRALAAT
+395 EPDDNTSRTLAAT

-446 GYVPAYKLLNIR
+446 GYIPAYKLLNIR

-468 IIDQVARYNE
+468 VIDQVERYNE

-490 TQASAGDPEAQAKIW
+490 TANASNEEEEAKIW
-505 NKDILDS
+505 DINILDS
-512 ENYYELTD
+512 KSYYELTD

-533 SDWPIEMRTMLMEM
+533 SDWPIEMREMIMHM

-557 LKTNFTVCQL
+557 LETQFTVCQL
-567 ANELGYDVGTCLEN
+567 ADKLGYPVEGCTAN
-581 GVDDYEQF
+581 GVVDEEQF
-589 QRDWQTAKVV
+589 QKDWQAAKVEAEV
-599 SEKLASLE
+599 LATTE
-607 GLVLADFA
+607 GLSLADFA

-648 ELLSRELSEFDGTV
+648 ELLSRELAEFDGTV

-698 DHFLIDID
+698 DHFLMALLPKLVEPFPSPVI
-706 QQTLTDLKGEV
+706 
-717 KRDILRGSTSAN
+717 

>member
-15 ATLVGCNSNS
+15 TALVGCNSSS
-25 PSDSSPGDDNGNL
+25 PSDDSGNMD
-38 ESAVQVAFMP
+38 SAVQVAFMP

-56 GKFEDGSFAGLY
+56 GDFQDGSFAGLP
-68 NSDSREYATIRT
+68 NAISGKNATIRT

-104 VVARGVKYV
+104 VVERGVKYV

-135 DHYRDTHGLEF
+135 DHYRDTYGLEF

-165 SDYLGEGGKEQR
+165 SDFLGEGGKNQR
-177 IFSLGKEE
+177 IYSRGKEE
-185 CVGYDDEWTTIP
+185 CVGYEDEWTTIP
-197 GQGDSLDTICTEEV
+197 GDGDNLATICTEEV

-216 EEIMSILGTHG
+216 EEIMGILGTHG

-240 YSTDQART
+240 YSSEQARA

-261 DKRMYEIC
+261 DQRMYEIC

-321 VDGGT
+321 VDGDT
-326 FDGSSNAG
+326 FDGSSSAG

-446 GYVPAYKLLNIR
+446 GYIPAYKLLNIR

-468 IIDQVARYNE
+468 VIDQVERYNE

-490 TQASAGDPEAQAKIW
+490 TANASNEEEEAKIW
-505 NKDILDS
+505 DINILDS
-512 ENYYELTD
+512 KSYYELTD

-533 SDWPIEMRTMLMEM
+533 SDWPIEMREMIMHM

-557 LKTNFTVCQL
+557 LETQFTVCQL
-567 ANELGYDVGTCLEN
+567 ADKLGYPVEGCTAN
-581 GVDDYEQF
+581 GVVDEEQF
-589 QRDWQTAKVV
+589 QKDWQAAKVEAEV
-599 SEKLASLE
+599 LASTE
-607 GLVLADFA
+607 GLSLADFA

-648 ELLSRELSEFDGTV
+648 ELLSRELAEFDGTV
-662 DSELGDLGQ
+662 DPELGDLGQ

-717 KRDILRGSTSAN
+717 KRNILRGSTSAN

>member
-15 ATLVGCNSNS
+15 TTLVGCNSSS
-25 PSDSSPGDDNGNL
+25 PSDDSGNMD
-38 ESAVQVAFMP
+38 SAVQVAFMP

-56 GKFEDGSFAGLY
+56 GDFQDGSFAGLP
-68 NSDSREYATIRT
+68 NAISGKNATIRT

-104 VVARGVKYV
+104 VVERGVKYV

-135 DHYRDTHGLEF
+135 DHYRDTYGLEF

-165 SDYLGEGGKEQR
+165 SDFLGEGGKNQR
-177 IFSLGKEE
+177 IYSRGKEE
-185 CVGYDDEWTTIP
+185 CVGYEDEWTTIP
-197 GQGDSLDTICTEEV
+197 GDGDNLATICTEEV

-240 YSTDQART
+240 YSSAQART
-248 NYSYDLAKEEAAF
+248 NYSYELAKEEAAF

-279 NGYTSCSEVPDT
+279 NGYSSCSEVPDT

-306 DANVYRPKENSSDNS
+306 DANVYRPKENSSDSS
-321 VDGGT
+321 VDGNT
-326 FDGSSNAG
+326 FDGSSSAG

-395 EPDDNTSRALAAT
+395 EPDDNTSRTLAAT

-446 GYVPAYKLLNIR
+446 GYIPAYKLLNIR

-468 IIDQVARYNE
+468 VIDQVERYNE

-490 TQASAGDPEAQAKIW
+490 TANASNEEEEAKIW
-505 NKDILDS
+505 DINILDS
-512 ENYYELTD
+512 KSYYELTD

-533 SDWPIEMRTMLMEM
+533 SDWPIEMREMIMHM

-557 LKTNFTVCQL
+557 LETQFTVCQL
-567 ANELGYDVGTCLEN
+567 ADKLGYPVEGCTAN
-581 GVDDYEQF
+581 GVVDEEQF
-589 QRDWQTAKVV
+589 QKDWQAAKVEAEV
-599 SEKLASLE
+599 LATTE
-607 GLVLADFA
+607 GLSLADFA

-648 ELLSRELSEFDGTV
+648 ELLSRELAEFDGTV

>member
-15 ATLVGCNSNS
+15 ATLAGCNSSS
-25 PSDSSPGDDNGNL
+25 PSDDSGNL
-38 ESAVQVAFMP
+38 DSAVQVAFMP

-56 GKFEDGSFAGLY
+56 GDFQDGSFAGLY
-68 NSDSREYATIRT
+68 NSDSGEYATIRT

-104 VVARGVKYV
+104 VVERGVKYV

-122 GQPVH
+122 GQPIH

-135 DHYRDTHGLEF
+135 DHYRDTYGLEF

-153 DPVRPFTIPAGK
+153 DPGRPFTIPAGK
-165 SDYLGEGGKEQR
+165 SDYLGEGGKKQR
-177 IFSLGKEE
+177 IYSRGKEE

-197 GQGDSLDTICTEEV
+197 GEGDNLATICTEEV

-240 YSTDQART
+240 YSSDQARAS
-248 NYSYDLAKEEAAF
+248 YSYDLAKEEAAF

-279 NGYTSCSEVPDT
+279 SGYSSCSEVPDT

-306 DANVYRPKENSSDNS
+306 DANVYRPKENSSDSS
-321 VDGGT
+321 VDGNT
-326 FDGSSNAG
+326 FDGSSSAG

-395 EPDDNTSRALAAT
+395 EPDDETSRALAAT

-446 GYVPAYKLLNIR
+446 GYIPAYKLLNIR

-468 IIDQVARYNE
+468 VIDQVKRYNE
-478 LFSHYEEEHEYL
+478 LFSHYAEEHEYL
-490 TQASAGDPEAQAKIW
+490 TQAANGDPDAEAKIW
-505 NKDILDS
+505 NKDILNS
-512 ENYYELTD
+512 ESYYELTD

-533 SDWPIEMRTMLMEM
+533 DDWPLEMREM
-547 NGEEMMIMSQ
+547 IMRMSGEEMMIMSQ
-557 LKTNFTVCQL
+557 LETNFTVCQL
-567 ANELGYDVGTCLEN
+567 ADEMNYPVEGCVAN

-589 QRDWQTAKVV
+589 QQDWEAAKV
-599 SEKLASLE
+599 EADAIASQE
-607 GLVLADFA
+607 GLVLEDFA